1 MDKEK
6 IKQIISGGENVTTEF
21 KECTDKISNSV
32 YETVCSFLNHKGGLI
47 FIGVKDDGEII
58 GVNPTAVSQLVKTLI
73 NASNNPELFIPY
85 ANVRPE
91 VVNIDDKTIILLDI
105 PVSNTVYQFKHKF
118 YDRNGD
124 ADVDVTRQPELLNV
138 LFERKSA
145 NSF

>member
-138 LFERKSA
+138 LFDNTA
-145 NSF
+145 LN